1 MNQLKTA
8 TLRLDT
14 CVQEGYDLLDEFKSA
29 YKRLE
34 ALLPDMPKSMEGEK
48 KQIRE
53 LMLELAAA
61 SRELK
66 AEIKN
71 ANVVSNHIKGHSHWK
86 AAVFACFGNDGLTAI
101 YKWFEEYS
109 PEERE

>member
-1 MNQLKTA
+1 MNQLKKA
-8 TLRLDT
+8 TMRLDT

-34 ALLPDMPKSMEGEK
+34 TLLPEMPKSMDDEK

-53 LMLELAAA
+53 LMLEIAAA

-71 ANVVSNHIKGHSHWK
+71 ANVVSNHIKGHGHWK
-86 AAVFACFGNDGLTAI
+86 AAVFACFGNDGLAAV
-101 YKWFEEYS
+101 YKWFEEHD

>member
-1 MNQLKTA
+1 MNQLKKA
-8 TLRLDT
+8 TLSLDA

-34 ALLPDMPKSMEGEK
+34 ALLPEMPKSMDDEK

-53 LMLELAAA
+53 LMLEIAAA
-61 SRELK
+61 SRNLK
-66 AEIKN
+66 SEIKN
-71 ANVVSNHIKGHSHWK
+71 ANVVSGHIKGHSHWK
-86 AAVFACFGNDGLTAI
+86 AAVFACFGDDGLAAV